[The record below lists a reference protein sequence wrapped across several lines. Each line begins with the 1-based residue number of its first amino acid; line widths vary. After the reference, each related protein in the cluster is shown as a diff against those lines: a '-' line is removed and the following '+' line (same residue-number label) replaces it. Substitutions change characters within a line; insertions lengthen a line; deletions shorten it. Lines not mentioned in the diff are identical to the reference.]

1 MNIREFMIGD
11 WVICQNLCLEDK
23 TKVISSYPT
32 ELTLK
37 DFASYYNGNS
47 EYVNY
52 EPIPLTKEILEKNNF
67 KFNGLYYGGVVDVS
81 KVYDKDSWNIG
92 RTRFDGH
99 GDPDLVSF
107 CTISYVHELQHLLKP
122 LKAPKLIL

>member
-1 MNIREFMIGD
+1 MVGD

-23 TKVISSYPT
+23 TKVISSYST

-52 EPIPLTKEILEKNNF
+52 EPIPLTKEILEKNGFVKGGMRMGN
-67 KFNGLYYGGVVDVS
+67 YYIVLS
-81 KVYDKDSWNIG
+81 
-92 RTRFDGH
+92 
-99 GDPDLVSF
+99 L
-107 CTISYVHELQHLLKP
+107 CTGINHQKKLLMQHQ
-122 LKAPKLIL
+122 